1 MPAECVP
8 AEVCTGSGVAQQS
21 VLRAGVEEPSRLD
34 AFLSHT
40 ETSELCSACLC
51 WAPERAKPSP
61 AVARWRVAQ
70 LCWVVHNSVAGSC
83 SGSPVRERHWRYA
96 KDPFGDEEAA
106 GERDCSGRSAL
117 ALISGLHDLVLPLP
131 RLASSTREPIAK
143 SCRAAL
149 ADWECKADQRG
160 CGFKIL
166 VTSGAQ
172 RHLIHTHTHTRHNT
186 TAQVLAHGLIAR
198 PQ

>member
-21 VLRAGVEEPSRLD
+21 VPRAGVEEPSRLD

-131 RLASSTREPIAK
+131 RLASSTREPNRQKVVALRWQTGSVK
-143 SCRAAL
+143 RTSAGAAL
-149 ADWECKADQRG
+149 KYLLLQARND
-160 CGFKIL
+160 I
-166 VTSGAQ
+166 SY
-172 RHLIHTHTHTRHNT
+172 THTHTPDII
-186 TAQVLAHGLIAR
+186 QL
-198 PQ
+198 PKS